1 MVCCMNF
8 YGIVLVTG
16 SCGELEWI
24 GNWITFIDTMLQFSI
39 LGKNTRELYLPTR
52 MQRVLIDPRKHRQA
66 VEAVQ
71 EGAGVP
77 VFMYRDIDVIKSGG
91 VELRG
96 MKASLAPRRQ
106 QIQAAPK
113 LEQYTFIPY
122 ISDKVNFK

>member
-1 MVCCMNF
+1 M
-8 YGIVLVTG
+8 VTG
-16 SCGELEWI
+16 NAGELEWI

-39 LGKNTRELYLPTR
+39 LGRNTRELYLPTR

-66 VEAVQ
+66 VEAIQ

-77 VFMYRDIDVIKSGG
+77 VYMYRDIDVIKSGG

-106 QIQAAPK
+106 QIQAPPK
-113 LEQYTFIPY
+113 LEQYIFIPY
-122 ISDKVNFK
+122 ISEKVNLRQSDY